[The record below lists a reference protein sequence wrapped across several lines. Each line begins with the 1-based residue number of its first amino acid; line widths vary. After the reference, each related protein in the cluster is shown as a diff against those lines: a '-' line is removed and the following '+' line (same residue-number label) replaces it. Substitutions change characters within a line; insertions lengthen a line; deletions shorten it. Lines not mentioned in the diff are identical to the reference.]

1 MRCDEFRLAVG
12 AEPAAASSDIS
23 AHARSCAEC
32 AAYRRQ
38 LQALDRAILA
48 AVRPRADPMK
58 RPVWSIAA
66 GLLLSVALGMG
77 ILLSSARPS
86 LADELVAHAQHEP
99 ASLIHTLDVVPEA
112 ELAAVLERDGLR
124 LQAGVVRVSYASG
137 CRFHGRSAPH
147 LVVQT
152 DHGPVTV
159 LVLPHER
166 ARATLERIHASGVG
180 GVIVPAPRGVLVAL
194 GRDRSVEAV
203 AQATLR
209 ALDYS
214 PVTKQWARS

>member
-1 MRCDEFRLAVG
+1 MRCDEFRVAVG
-12 AEPAAASSDIS
+12 AEPAATRTDIA
-23 AHARSCAEC
+23 AHARICAEC
-32 AAYRRQ
+32 AAYRHR
-38 LQALDRAILA
+38 LQALDRAIQA
-48 AVRPRADPMK
+48 AVRPRVDTMT

-66 GLLLSVALGMG
+66 GLLLSVALAMS
-77 ILLSSARPS
+77 LWLSSTRPS
-86 LADELVAHAQHEP
+86 FADELVAHAQHEP
-99 ASLIHTLDVVPEA
+99 ASLIHTLDVVPDA
-112 ELAAVLERDGLR
+112 ELAALLERDGLR
-124 LQAGVVRVSYASG
+124 LQRGVVRVSYASG
-137 CRFHGRSAPH
+137 CRFHGYSAPH

-166 ARATLERIHASGVG
+166 ARATPERIHASGVD

-194 GRDRSVEAV
+194 GPDMSVEGV
-203 AQATLR
+203 ARATLR